1 MQTNLFYHKI
11 ISCFLGCSQINAFFL
26 NSTIT
31 MEMAVKI
38 TFNAISAN
46 NNCPHNRKSRMQL
59 KQYNNKV
66 LLKCF

>member
-1 MQTNLFYHKI
+1 
-11 ISCFLGCSQINAFFL
+11 
-26 NSTIT
+26 
-31 MEMAVKI
+31 MEMAAKI
-38 TFNAISAN
+38 TFNAVSAN